1 MTRLHSVTLV
11 NRGDRTAGVRE
22 DQSILEAFESLGEAL
37 PAGCRYGAFWSIANA
52 RRVIGYEPEDDS
64 EQLFADDIHRY
75 LSAPGRTF

>member
-37 PAGCRYGAFWSIANA
+37 PAGCRYPRLLEHRERPPRHRLRA
-52 RRVIGYEPEDDS
+52 RG
-64 EQLFADDIHRY
+64 
-75 LSAPGRTF
+75 

>member
-1 MTRLHSVTLV
+1 MKSIETPDVRNEDGLPFQVFYGISNNTR
-11 NRGDRTAGVRE
+11 
-22 DQSILEAFESLGEAL
+22 
-37 PAGCRYGAFWSIANA
+37 AFWSIANA